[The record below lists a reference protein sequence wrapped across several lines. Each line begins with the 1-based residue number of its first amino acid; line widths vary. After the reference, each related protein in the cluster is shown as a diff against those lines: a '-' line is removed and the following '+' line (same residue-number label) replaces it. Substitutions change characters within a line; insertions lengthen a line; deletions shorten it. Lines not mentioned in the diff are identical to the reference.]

1 MRAVILAIASASLL
15 LQDAKSLDTTDKEY
29 PVSKVIRLLKDMSAT
44 LTKEGEQDQEIYEKL
59 ACWCETND
67 KDKTAAIDIAQKA
80 ITELTTTI
88 EELTAKSQRLN
99 GEIETLKDD
108 IAKAQDAL
116 NKATAIRTEELASFN
131 QEEKDMMQSIQALK
145 NAVMVLSKH
154 HEMPAEALV
163 SVATV
168 LRHHM
173 QKKFLPAFS
182 QKQSDAVTAFLQQ
195 PAGFQSYAPQSGQ
208 IFGILKQMKET
219 FETNLSASQKEEL
232 AAQDEFEQMKTAKL
246 AEIAAAKKQVETK
259 TVELAETDE
268 KCATAK
274 EDLESTKD
282 ALSADEKFLLD
293 LKEKCK
299 QTDEEMA
306 ERTKTRN
313 EEIAAV
319 SEAIT
324 ILNADDAH
332 DMFSKTLGFTQKKA
346 VLDVKKRQRRQA
358 IQILKDAAKKS
369 GNAELA
375 MLAATAQLDA
385 FTKVIAA
392 VDEMVVAIETQKK
405 DEIKHRDFCIAD
417 LAQNEKS
424 TAVGTDEKGDIEAK
438 IADLKVTIDTLKK
451 DMETK
456 TAEVA
461 EMNVQAKRAGE
472 DREAENA
479 EFQETVADQRATQEI
494 LNKALTR
501 LQAFYD
507 KKAFLQAKAKQTPG
521 AAAPPPP
528 PGFDEYKTSSGA
540 GGVVRMLSGIINDA
554 KNMEREAI
562 MAESDA
568 QAAYESFLKNTNGS
582 IKAAQK
588 ALVMMGEDK
597 AKGESDL
604 VQAESDLKSTMTELE
619 GLSKY
624 AAQLHQ
630 SCDFVMENFEIR
642 QAAMDQ
648 EVEALRQA
656 KAVLSGADFS

>member
-1 MRAVILAIASASLL
+1 
-15 LQDAKSLDTTDKEY
+15 LDTSNKEY
-29 PVSKVIRLLKDMSAT
+29 PVSKVIRLLKDMQAT
-44 LTKEGEQDQEIYEKL
+44 LQKEQEQDQEIYEKL
-59 ACWCETND
+59 ACWCESND
-67 KDKTAAIDIAQKA
+67 KEKTAAIEIAEKA
-80 ITELTTTI
+80 ITELTTLI
-88 EELTAKSQRLN
+88 EELTAKSERLN

-116 NKATAIRTEELASFN
+116 NKATAIRTEELAAFN

-145 NAVMVLSKH
+145 NAIQVLSKH

-163 SVATV
+163 SVASV
-168 LRHHM
+168 LRHHLH
-173 QKKFLPAFS
+173 KKQFALS
-182 QKQSDAVTAFLQQ
+182 SKQSDAVTAFLQQ

-219 FETNLSASQKEEL
+219 FESNLSTSQKEEL
-232 AAQDEFEQMKTAKL
+232 AAQDAYDQLKTAKL
-246 AEIAAAKKQVETK
+246 AEIAASKKQVETK

-274 EDLESTKD
+274 EDLETTKD
-282 ALSADEKFLLD
+282 ALSADEKFLMD

-324 ILNADDAH
+324 ILNDDDAH
-332 DMFSKTLGFTQKKA
+332 DTFSRTLGFAQVNA
-346 VLDVKKRQRRQA
+346 VLDVTKRQRRNA
-358 IQILKDAAKKS
+358 VAILKDAAKKS
-369 GNAELA
+369 GSAELA

-392 VDEMVVAIETQKK
+392 IEEMVTAIEKQKA

-417 LAQNEKS
+417 LAQNEKA
-424 TAVGTDEKGDIEAK
+424 TAVNTDEKGDIEAK
-438 IADLKVTIDTLKK
+438 IADLKTTIETLAQ
-451 DMETK
+451 DIETK
-456 TAEVA
+456 KAEVA
-461 EMNVQAKRAGE
+461 EMEVQAKRAGE
-472 DREAENA
+472 DRELENA

-494 LNKALTR
+494 LNKALAR
-501 LQAFYD
+501 LQAFYA

-528 PGFDEYKTSSGA
+528 PGFSEYKNSSGA
-540 GGVVRMLSGIINDA
+540 GGVVAMLQGIINDA

-568 QAAYESFLKNTNGS
+568 QTAYESFLKNTNES

-604 VQAESDLKSTMTELE
+604 VQAESDLKSTMTTLE
-619 GLSKY
+619 DLSKY

-656 KAVLSGADFS
+656 KSVLSGADFS

>member
-1 MRAVILAIASASLL
+1 M
-15 LQDAKSLDTTDKEY
+15 Q
-29 PVSKVIRLLKDMSAT
+29 AT
-44 LTKEGEQDQEIYEKL
+44 LQKEGEQDQEIYEKL
-59 ACWCETND
+59 ACWCESND
-67 KDKTAAIDIAQKA
+67 KEKTAAIAIAEKA
-80 ITELTTTI
+80 IEELTTTI
-88 EELTAKSQRLN
+88 EELTAKSERLS
-99 GEIETLKDD
+99 GEIATLKDD

-116 NKATAIRTEELASFN
+116 NKATAIRTEELAAFN
-131 QEEKDMMQSIQALK
+131 TEEKDMMQSIQAMK
-145 NAVMVLSKH
+145 NAIMVLSKH

-163 SVATV
+163 SVASV
-168 LRHHM
+168 LRKHKHIIR
-173 QKKFLPAFS
+173 S
-182 QKQSDAVTAFLQQ
+182 SKQTDAVTAFLQQ

-208 IFGILKQMKET
+208 IFGILKQMKEE
-219 FETNLSASQKEEL
+219 FESNLSTSQKEEL
-232 AAQDEFEQMKTAKL
+232 AAQDAYEQLKSAKL

-319 SEAIT
+319 SEAIS

-332 DMFSKTLGFTQKKA
+332 DMFSKTLGFTQVNA
-346 VLDVKKRQRRQA
+346 VLDVSKRQRRKA
-358 IQILKDAAKKS
+358 IAILKDAAKKS
-369 GNAELA
+369 GSAEIA

-392 VDEMVVAIETQKK
+392 IDEMVVGIEKQKA

-417 LAQNEKS
+417 LAQNEKA

-438 IADLKVTIDTLKK
+438 IADLKSTIDTLTK
-451 DMETK
+451 DIETK
-456 TAEVA
+456 KAEVA
-461 EMNVQAKRAGE
+461 EMEVQAKRAGE

-494 LNKALTR
+494 LNKALAR
-501 LQAFYD
+501 LQAFYA
-507 KKAFLQAKAKQTPG
+507 KKDAFLQSKQKQTPG

-528 PGFDEYKTSSGA
+528 PGFSEYKTSSGA
-540 GGVVRMLSGIINDA
+540 GGVVAMLKGIINDA
-554 KNMEREAI
+554 KNMEREAV
-562 MAESDA
+562 MAESDS
-568 QAAYESFLKNTNGS
+568 QAAYESFLKNTNES
-582 IKAAQK
+582 IKAAMK
-588 ALVMMGEDK
+588 ALVMMGEDQAK
-597 AKGESDL
+597 AESDL

-619 GLSKY
+619 GLAKY

-656 KAVLSGADFS
+656 KSVLSGADFS